1 MDEWTEYALST
12 ANDLLQKGVTW
23 NEEIERQFHD
33 VGNYCRGRC
42 HNPLGKDRMQTNP
55 EFTFYYDIIKWL
67 SDNSDNMLLDECKL
81 PEPVKTV
88 FKLTDEQYKFIND
101 TLELYGDNLIGK
113 TKARLLESTQ
123 TVWRKP
129 IPNTNFSEKL

>member
-88 FKLTDEQYKFIND
+88 FKLTDEQYKQN
-101 TLELYGDNLIGK
+101 LETHDNLTISGSN
-113 TKARLLESTQ
+113 L
-123 TVWRKP
+123 
-129 IPNTNFSEKL
+129 